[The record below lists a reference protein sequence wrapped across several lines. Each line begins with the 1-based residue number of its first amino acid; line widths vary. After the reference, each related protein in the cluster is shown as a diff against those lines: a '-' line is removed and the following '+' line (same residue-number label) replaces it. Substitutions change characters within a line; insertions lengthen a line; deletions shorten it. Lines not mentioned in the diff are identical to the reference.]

1 MDTIGRM
8 LHHWAVALAPGGFNG
23 VAVKVDTPE
32 QAELLWLRE
41 ENAKL
46 KREVEVLKRV
56 SQYFAKL
63 AV

>member
-8 LHHWAVALAPGGFNG
+8 LHHWAVVFAPGGFNS

-32 QAELLWLRE
+32 QAELLRLRE
-41 ENAKL
+41 ENARL
-46 KREVEVLKRV
+46 KREVEVLKKV
-56 SQYFAKL
+56 SQYFARQ